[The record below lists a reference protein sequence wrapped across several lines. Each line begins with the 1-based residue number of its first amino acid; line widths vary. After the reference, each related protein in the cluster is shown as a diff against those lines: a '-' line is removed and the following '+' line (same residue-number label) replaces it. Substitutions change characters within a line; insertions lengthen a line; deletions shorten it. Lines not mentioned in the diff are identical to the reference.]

1 MLDLCMLEQHCD
13 ERMTTTWRSLA
24 TPLPVSDEMG
34 LEGLFERNH
43 VGRGPL
49 DALEKRARSSED
61 SLQGKEGILRPFS
74 FLLGTTGGTDGV
86 SRVSSR
92 GRWQSV
98 CDLRSLLQELIKLWR
113 ETNWFV
119 TDMESWGFT
128 DVTVWIS
135 TNEWKLHSGTEINCD
150 PSIPSLVTPSSA
162 ASPFYKRG
170 KKVIR
175 QCTHIWQGWSLWSRL
190 SFKRHR

>member
-1 MLDLCMLEQHCD
+1 MLEQHGD

-98 CDLRSLLQELIKLWR
+98 CDLRSLLQELIKL
-113 ETNWFV
+113 
-119 TDMESWGFT
+119 
-128 DVTVWIS
+128 
-135 TNEWKLHSGTEINCD
+135 
-150 PSIPSLVTPSSA
+150 
-162 ASPFYKRG
+162 
-170 KKVIR
+170 
-175 QCTHIWQGWSLWSRL
+175 
-190 SFKRHR
+190 